1 MRKLFILFYASLLIT
16 SCSTQEDEN
25 YAQLSVLKKGELVM
39 KLLQDHQV
47 ELEELC
53 GVNFLKLNEVEKKQ
67 LLGNANLD
75 SIYSLIQWVDEIN
88 NTTWKTSDDIN
99 YIPLTRS
106 STTITIKGKSDETS
120 RTLSMELG
128 YGSNLYVLKSSASGT
143 GIDSWSQK
151 DSKSSSFTNNS
162 AKVGAKGK
170 VSHSYGST
178 TFYMTGYVEK
188 NGSDLT
194 NGLIEH
200 FRSGSSY
207 WDDI

>member
-25 YAQLSVLKKGELVM
+25 YDQLSVLKKGELVM
-39 KLLQDHQV
+39 ELLQDHQV

-53 GVNFLKLNEVEKKQ
+53 GVNFLKLNEVEKKR

-88 NTTWKTSDDIN
+88 NTTWKMDDDIN

-106 STTITIKGKSDETS
+106 GSTITIKGKADETS
-120 RTLSMELG
+120 RTLSMDIG
-128 YGSNLYVLKSSASGT
+128 YTSNLYILKSSAEGT
-143 GIDSWSQK
+143 GIDGWKQTGNK
-151 DSKSSSFTNNS
+151 YSSFTNNS
-162 AKVGAKGK
+162 AKVGAKGTI
-170 VSHSYGST
+170 SHGYGST

-188 NGSDLT
+188 SGSKLT
-194 NGLIEH
+194 GGLIEH

-207 WDDI
+207 WDGI